1 MNRILLTCL
10 LVIFT
15 GFYASAQA
23 ILTQPFNSGT
33 DIADYVRTSATVPP
47 IAVGDNMFF
56 FIGKRAAGSTVVST
70 TINNG
75 KLRFDRTGAAGANAN
90 HYIVTAARTVN
101 DGAGGSNQNAALT
114 DASNL
119 PKVIKLSVDITVSNF
134 DQDMTNAVV
143 LSIGGSGLNPA
154 GNSDISK
161 TNGANHS
168 VLAITTSGG
177 KYKFSRP
184 TAWDDDGGTADPNN
198 VSTASYNSG
207 DTKTLTWIINNSG
220 QTYQNYTGPD
230 GNTHTLGDNEYDLYA
245 GTDLI
250 LANRT
255 ATHGSIAITS
265 FVFILRSIDL
275 ATTGLPNN
283 RITVDFDNLAIEDL
297 SGTLP
302 IRLSYFKGRS
312 NADGNQL
319 EWETASESSNSHF
332 EILHSTNGSTFS
344 QIGRVEG
351 KGSSTVNTYYQFL
364 DTNPADG
371 INYYKLRQVDFS
383 NHWTESEVIR
393 ISSTNSPG
401 NNSLS
406 ATQRGGQ
413 TELRFKT
420 ATAGKAIVS
429 LLDINGRVLVRKTMG
444 TTVGIN
450 VVNLDMHN
458 MPSGIYVGAVTLNGH
473 TLKVRFKK

>member
-154 GNSDISK
+154 GNSDIS
-161 TNGANHS
+161 
-168 VLAITTSGG
+168 
-177 KYKFSRP
+177 
-184 TAWDDDGGTADPNN
+184 
-198 VSTASYNSG
+198 
-207 DTKTLTWIINNSG
+207 
-220 QTYQNYTGPD
+220 
-230 GNTHTLGDNEYDLYA
+230 
-245 GTDLI
+245 
-250 LANRT
+250 
-255 ATHGSIAITS
+255 
-265 FVFILRSIDL
+265 
-275 ATTGLPNN
+275 
-283 RITVDFDNLAIEDL
+283 
-297 SGTLP
+297 
-302 IRLSYFKGRS
+302 
-312 NADGNQL
+312 
-319 EWETASESSNSHF
+319 
-332 EILHSTNGSTFS
+332 
-344 QIGRVEG
+344 
-351 KGSSTVNTYYQFL
+351 
-364 DTNPADG
+364 
-371 INYYKLRQVDFS
+371 
-383 NHWTESEVIR
+383 
-393 ISSTNSPG
+393 
-401 NNSLS
+401 
-406 ATQRGGQ
+406 
-413 TELRFKT
+413 
-420 ATAGKAIVS
+420 
-429 LLDINGRVLVRKTMG
+429 
-444 TTVGIN
+444 
-450 VVNLDMHN
+450 
-458 MPSGIYVGAVTLNGH
+458 
-473 TLKVRFKK
+473 